1 MFESLTS
8 CFAFRCSA
16 SLKMTAVYESPR
28 NIRNHAS
35 PGQPDDAENT
45 NRRCNSMSS
54 GVERL
59 YVHGGAHRL
68 NESRGTNMK
77 QTTLTKILAAGG
89 ICGLIAAS
97 ALAQTTTTTTTTDP
111 VTGTTTTQQTTTS
124 AAGNIVTYTPD
135 SDYFMF
141 RTTSSA
147 APVRYYYTK
156 DTTVLDPEGHVVTWS
171 AIRPDTPATVYYS
184 TVGDRVVV
192 RKVVLAQ
199 PAQPAAVI
207 KREETTTT
215 TTTRP

>member
-1 MFESLTS
+1 
-8 CFAFRCSA
+8 
-16 SLKMTAVYESPR
+16 
-28 NIRNHAS
+28 
-35 PGQPDDAENT
+35 
-45 NRRCNSMSS
+45 
-54 GVERL
+54 
-59 YVHGGAHRL
+59 
-68 NESRGTNMK
+68 MK
-77 QTTLTKILAAGG
+77 QTTLTKIFAAGA
-89 ICGLIAAS
+89 ICAATAAS

-124 AAGNIVTYTPD
+124 AAGNIVTYTPE

-141 RTTSSA
+141 RTGSGA
-147 APVRYYYTK
+147 PPVRYYYTK
-156 DTTVLDPEGHVVTWS
+156 DTTVVDPEGHVVSWL

-199 PAQPAAVI
+199 PAQSAAVI